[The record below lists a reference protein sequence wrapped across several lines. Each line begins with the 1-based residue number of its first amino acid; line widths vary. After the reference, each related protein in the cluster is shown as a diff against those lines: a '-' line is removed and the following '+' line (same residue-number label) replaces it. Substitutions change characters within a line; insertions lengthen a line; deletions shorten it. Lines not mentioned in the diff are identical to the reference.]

1 MERRGEERRGEE
13 RRGEEEERRGEERR
27 GRGEER
33 RGEREIEGGERKGRK
48 LKTSELQCD
57 RSARYIIL
65 TLVLMLC
72 AVVIPVIQL

>member
-13 RRGEEEERRGEERR
+13 RRGEEEERRGEE
-27 GRGEER
+27 EERKR